1 MGLGH
6 SHSPGAGTAPA
17 HTDPRIIRRM
27 FFGLAILAVFLVLEV
42 TVGLLIHSLSLLADA
57 GHMLTDI
64 LALCMGIV
72 ALALARRSAVSPAR
86 TFGWHR
92 AEVLTAM
99 VNAVLLVGVAVYIVI
114 EALHRLGDAPSVS
127 GWGLIVT
134 ATAGLAANI
143 AVALLL
149 RSSRSDSLAVR
160 GAYMEVLADAA
171 SSVGVIIAGVITVTT
186 GWRYADIVL
195 AVAISL
201 YIAPRAIMLG
211 ASALRILIQQSPGS
225 VSIDKVAASL
235 AAIDGVTEVHDL
247 HIWSLTVGMD
257 VVTVHLTTAG
267 EPTAALRA
275 ARELLAEQ
283 GLEHATIQVE
293 TPTDAKR
300 CNAEVTW

>member
-6 SHSPGAGTAPA
+6 SHSPAEGAAPA

-27 FFGLAILAVFLVLEV
+27 FFGLAILSVFLVIEV
-42 TVGLLIHSLSLLADA
+42 TVGVLIHSLSLLADA

-64 LALCMGIV
+64 LALCMGII

-99 VNAVLLVGVAVYIVI
+99 VNAVLLVGVAAYIVI
-114 EALHRLGDAPSVS
+114 EALHRLGDAPAVS
-127 GWGLIVT
+127 GWGLIAT
-134 ATAGLAANI
+134 AAAGLASNV

-149 RSSRSDSLAVR
+149 RSSSTESLAVR

-171 SSVGVIIAGVITVTT
+171 SSVGVIVAGVITVTT

-211 ASALRILIQQSPGS
+211 ASALRILIQQSPSS
-225 VSIDKVAASL
+225 VDIDKVAASL
-235 AAIDGVTEVHDL
+235 AAIDGVTGVHDL

-257 VVTVHLTTAG
+257 VVTVHLTTSG
-267 EPTAALRA
+267 DPNLALRT
-275 ARELLAEQ
+275 ARELLAER

-293 TPTDAKR
+293 TPSDAKR
-300 CNAEVTW
+300 CSAEVTW

>member
-1 MGLGH
+1 MGFGH
-6 SHSPGAGTAPA
+6 SHSSGEGTAPA

-27 FFGLAILAVFLVLEV
+27 FFGLAILAVFLVIEV
-42 TVGLLIHSLSLLADA
+42 AVGLLIHSLSLLADA

-114 EALHRLGDAPSVS
+114 EALHRLGDAPPVS
-127 GWGLIVT
+127 GWGLIAT
-134 ATAGLAANI
+134 AVAGLAANI

-201 YIAPRAIMLG
+201 YIAPRAVMLG

-225 VSIDKVAASL
+225 VDIDKVAASL

-247 HIWSLTVGMD
+247 HVWSLTVGMD
-257 VVTVHLTTAG
+257 VVTVHLTTTS
-267 EPTAALRA
+267 EPTAALRT

-293 TPTDAKR
+293 TPSDAKR
-300 CNAEVTW
+300 CSAEVTW